1 MAFNDKVGD
10 YCYIIRSTAGN
21 GDNYYVG
28 QSTVSLG
35 SVESFKDR
43 MYTHAL
49 AACGISGY
57 GKQIKSFL
65 DFHVDES
72 YKGIDR
78 IWHEYGFK
86 NSTFYIFNRPGVD
99 SLKEPAEML
108 LNYGF

>member
-1 MAFNDKVGD
+1 MAFSKEVGD
-10 YCYIIRSTAGN
+10 YCYIIRSTAAG

-35 SVESFKDR
+35 NIESFKDR

-49 AACGISGY
+49 AACGVSGY

-65 DFHVDES
+65 DFHEDRS

-78 IWHEYGFK
+78 IWHDNGFS
-86 NSTFYIFNRPGVD
+86 NSTFYLFNRPGVD
-99 SLKEPAEML
+99 TLKEPAEML